1 MLSVSMHI
9 SLTRLTQQR
18 AKLTLTKVRTYSIAV
33 SFAVKGIYVGVQVM
47 LEVVDDALEELLIE
61 CMPWHARDAQ
71 SMEDDRTSLQA
82 LPCRMQ

>member
-1 MLSVSMHI
+1 
-9 SLTRLTQQR
+9 
-18 AKLTLTKVRTYSIAV
+18 
-33 SFAVKGIYVGVQVM
+33 M